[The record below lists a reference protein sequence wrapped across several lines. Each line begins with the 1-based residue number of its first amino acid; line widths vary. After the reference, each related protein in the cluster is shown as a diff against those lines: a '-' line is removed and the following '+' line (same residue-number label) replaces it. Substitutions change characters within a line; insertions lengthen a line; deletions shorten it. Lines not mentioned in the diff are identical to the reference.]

1 MSWCDIQNKTVIVFI
16 FICTLFPRSH
26 AHGRLTQFWM
36 LFIVSIFYKLPF
48 KISFFFADSRVKEAM
63 NVNYH
68 VYLKR
73 TIDNKIYSMI
83 RSTQKLTKVMFS
95 IAEFIIKSFLVENKL
110 IYKKS
115 HFINYILN
123 QNVILIIDPL
133 GLVWAYK

>member
-1 MSWCDIQNKTVIVFI
+1 
-16 FICTLFPRSH
+16 
-26 AHGRLTQFWM
+26 
-36 LFIVSIFYKLPF
+36 
-48 KISFFFADSRVKEAM
+48 M

-133 GLVWAYK
+133 GLV